1 MYEEGRHHQA
11 LRKDA
16 YDANAPTEED
26 LLELNREEAKL
37 KAVADR
43 EFESMFGGGAQ
54 VDNDASSS
62 SSSSSSGEE

>member
-43 EFESMFGGGAQ
+43 EFESMFGCGAQ
-54 VDNDASSS
+54 VNNDASSS

>member
-43 EFESMFGGGAQ
+43 EFESMFGSGAQ
-54 VDNDASSS
+54 VDASS